1 MTFGLYITHPQ
12 VRIDPDIPVPRWGL
26 SDLGAARAR
35 EAAKSDWART
45 LGRIVSSDEVKAI
58 ETAEILSLASGISIE
73 IAEDTHE
80 NDRSATGFLPP
91 PQFEDAANW
100 FFAHPEESFKGWE
113 RAVDAQ
119 RRIVSAV
126 ARILADHDP
135 QRADRLRRPWR
146 CWNAV
151 EMPPRRLAD
160 RPRPGPA
167 GGRRKSLLLH
177 PCGSDC
183 LMRLDAHR
191 KMGRVSG
198 MNARDRL
205 IVGLDIPTIGDAEK
219 MVATLGDTVSFYKIG
234 YQLVFAGGLE
244 LARDLA
250 KDGKKVFLDMKLLDI
265 DNTVA
270 KGVENIVK
278 MGMTMLT
285 LHAYPKA
292 MRAAVEAARGSDL
305 CLLAVTVLTSM
316 DETDLVDAGYEYD
329 PHTLVLRRSE
339 QALAAGMGGIVCS
352 AEESAAVRKIVG
364 PDMAIVTPGIRPAGS
379 EAGDQKRVM
388 TPSDALRAGSSHLVV
403 ARPIVKAADPKAAAQ
418 AILAEMQGA
427 L

>member
-1 MTFGLYITHPQ
+1 
-12 VRIDPDIPVPRWGL
+12 
-26 SDLGAARAR
+26 
-35 EAAKSDWART
+35 
-45 LGRIVSSDEVKAI
+45 
-58 ETAEILSLASGISIE
+58 
-73 IAEDTHE
+73 
-80 NDRSATGFLPP
+80 
-91 PQFEDAANW
+91 
-100 FFAHPEESFKGWE
+100 
-113 RAVDAQ
+113 
-119 RRIVSAV
+119 
-126 ARILADHDP
+126 
-135 QRADRLRRPWR
+135 
-146 CWNAV
+146 
-151 EMPPRRLAD
+151 
-160 RPRPGPA
+160 
-167 GGRRKSLLLH
+167 
-177 PCGSDC
+177 
-183 LMRLDAHR
+183 
-191 KMGRVSG
+191 

-205 IVGLDIPTIGDAEK
+205 IVGLDIPTIGEAEK

-379 EAGDQKRVM
+379 DAGDQKRVM

-403 ARPIVKAADPKAAAQ
+403 GRPIVKAPDPKAAAQ
-418 AILAEMQGA
+418 AILAEMQGV